1 MSQTELHRGQ
11 LRVESRGVTL
21 ERLEEILKERG
32 WYCREGGIEE
42 RYATLLYSLKQ
53 EGFIGVY
60 YKDVVYSVMDWTC
73 HSDYD
78 DIVEAVKSG
87 DRVNI
92 TLQFYNGGTWMGEC
106 LTEALDKLDN
116 KI

>member
-32 WYCREGGIEE
+32 WYYEEDIEE
-42 RYATLLYSLKQ
+42 KYATFLYSSKQ
-53 EGFIGVY
+53 KEFIGIY
-60 YKDVVYSVMDWTC
+60 YKGVVYSVMGWT
-73 HSDYD
+73 SYGDYD
-78 DIVEAVKSG
+78 DIIEATKSG
-87 DRVNI
+87 DVVNV

-106 LTEALDKLDN
+106 LTEALDKLD
-116 KI
+116 K

>member
-32 WYCREGGIEE
+32 WYYQEEGIEE
-42 RYATLLYSLKQ
+42 RYATFLYSPKQ
-53 EGFIGVY
+53 EEFVGVY
-60 YKDVVYSVMDWTC
+60 YKDVVYSVMDWT
-73 HSDYD
+73 SYESYDY
-78 DIVEAVKSG
+78 IAEATKSG

-92 TLQFYNGGTWMGEC
+92 ILQFYNGGTWMGEC

-116 KI
+116 